1 MKLSKLCKVGMSFL
15 TKPYYRTRVLIKLG
29 FYDNLCYE
37 EFLKKVFPKYMGY
50 PLDLENPKTFSEK
63 LQWLKVNYRN
73 PIQTVMVDK
82 HEAKNFIAER
92 VGSQYIIPTLAVWDS
107 VEDIDFDA
115 LPNQFVL
122 KSTHDSGGIV
132 ICKDKSSL
140 DFEAAKAKLS
150 VSLKRDYS
158 KIAREWAYQNVPR
171 RIIAEEYISEL
182 GKDDL
187 LDYKMYSFHG
197 EPKLTVVCSDRF
209 SKTGTRMHFYDFNWE
224 PMGIHFG
231 HYPPLPTEFPKP
243 ATYEEM
249 KHLTAELSKD
259 CPFLRVDF
267 YEIKGRLFIGELTF
281 FPGAGFEKFRPM
293 SKDYELG
300 EWLHLE
306 TVHRG

>member
-1 MKLSKLCKVGMSFL
+1 
-15 TKPYYRTRVLIKLG
+15 
-29 FYDNLCYE
+29 
-37 EFLKKVFPKYMGY
+37 
-50 PLDLENPKTFSEK
+50 
-63 LQWLKVNYRN
+63 
-73 PIQTVMVDK
+73 MVDK
-82 HEAKNFIAER
+82 HEAKHFIAER
-92 VGSQYIIPTLAVWDS
+92 VGNQYIIPTLAVWDS
-107 VEDIDFDA
+107 VEDIDIDV

-132 ICKDKSSL
+132 ICKDKSSF

-150 VSLKRDYS
+150 ASLKRDYS
-158 KIAREWAYQNVPR
+158 KIAREWPYQNVPR

-182 GKDDL
+182 GSDDL

-209 SKTGTRMHFYDFNWE
+209 SKSGTRMNFYDINWA

-249 KHLTAELSKD
+249 KRLTVELSKD

-281 FPGAGFEKFRPM
+281 FPGAGLETFRPM
-293 SKDYELG
+293 SKDHELG

-306 TVHRG
+306 TVHRS

>member
-15 TKPYYRTRVLIKLG
+15 IKPYYRTRVLIKSG
-29 FYDNLCYE
+29 YYDFLADE
-37 EFLKKVFPKYMGY
+37 DFLKKVFPKYMGY

-82 HEAKNFIAER
+82 HEAKHFIAER
-92 VGSQYIIPTLAVWDS
+92 VGNQYIIPTLAVWDS
-107 VEDIDFDA
+107 VEDIDIDA

-132 ICKDKSSL
+132 ICKDKSSF

-150 VSLKRDYS
+150 ASLKRDYS
-158 KIAREWAYQNVPR
+158 KIAREWPYQNVLR

-182 GKDDL
+182 GNDDL

-209 SKTGTRMHFYDFNWE
+209 SKTETRMNFYDINWE

-231 HYPPLPTEFPKP
+231 HYPPLPLEFPKP

-249 KHLTAELSKD
+249 KRLTAELSKD

-281 FPGAGFEKFRPM
+281 FPGAGLEKFRPM

-306 TVHRG
+306 TVHRS

>member
-29 FYDNLCYE
+29 YYDSLSDE

-82 HEAKNFIAER
+82 HEAKHFIAEH

-150 VSLKRDYS
+150 ASLKRDYS

-197 EPKLTVVCSDRF
+197 EPKLTVVCSNRF
-209 SKTGTRMHFYDFNWE
+209 SKTGTRMNFYDINWE

-249 KHLTAELSKD
+249 KRLTAELSKD

-293 SKDYELG
+293 TLDYELG

>member
-1 MKLSKLCKVGMSFL
+1 MKLNKLCKVAMSFL

-29 FYDNLCYE
+29 YYDSLSDE

-63 LQWLKVNYRN
+63 LQWLKVNYRD

-82 HEAKNFIAER
+82 DEAKNFIAQR
-92 VGSQYIIPTLAVWDS
+92 VGEQYIIRTLAVWDS

-122 KSTHDSGGIV
+122 KCTHDSGGIV

-140 DFEAAKAKLS
+140 DREAAKAKLS
-150 VSLKRDYS
+150 AFLQRDYS
-158 KIAREWAYQNVPR
+158 RIAREWPYKDVPR
-171 RIIAEEYISEL
+171 RIIAEEYLSEL
-182 GKDDL
+182 GSNEI
-187 LDYKMYSFHG
+187 LDYKMYCFHG
-197 EPKLTVVCSDRF
+197 NPKLTVVCSDRF
-209 SKTGTRMHFYDFNWE
+209 SKTGTRMNFYDIDWE

-231 HYPPLPTEFPKP
+231 HYPPVSTEFTRPE
-243 ATYEEM
+243 TYEEM
-249 KHLTAELSKD
+249 LRVATELSKD

-267 YEIKGRLFIGELTF
+267 YEIKGRLYIGELTF

-293 SKDYELG
+293 TKDYELG

>member
-29 FYDNLCYE
+29 YYDSLSDE

-63 LQWLKVNYRN
+63 LQWLKVNYRE

-82 HEAKNFIAER
+82 HEAKHFIAHR
-92 VGSQYIIPTLAVWDS
+92 VGDQYIIPTLAVWDS

-122 KSTHDSGGIV
+122 KCTHDSGGIV

-140 DFEAAKAKLS
+140 DRKATKAKLS
-150 VSLKRDYS
+150 ASLQRDYS
-158 KIAREWAYQNVPR
+158 RIAREWPYKDVPR
-171 RIIAEEYISEL
+171 RIIAEEYLSEL
-182 GKDDL
+182 GNNEI
-187 LDYKMYSFHG
+187 LDYKMYCFHG
-197 EPKLTVVCSDRF
+197 EPKITVVCSDRF
-209 SKTGTRMHFYDFNWE
+209 SKTGTRMNFYDIDWK

-231 HYPPLPTEFPKP
+231 HYPPLSTEFPRP
-243 ATYEEM
+243 ETYDEM
-249 KHLTAELSKD
+249 LRLAMELSKD

-267 YEIKGRLFIGELTF
+267 YEIKGRLYIGELTF
-281 FPGAGFEKFRPM
+281 FPGAGLEQFCPM
-293 SKDYELG
+293 TKDYELG

-306 TVHRG
+306 NVHRG

>member
-29 FYDNLCYE
+29 YYDSLSDE

-197 EPKLTVVCSDRF
+197 EPKLTVVCSNRF
-209 SKTGTRMHFYDFNWE
+209 SKIGTRMNFYDINWE

-249 KHLTAELSKD
+249 KRLTAELSKD
-259 CPFLRVDF
+259 SPFLRVDF

>member
-1 MKLSKLCKVGMSFL
+1 MSFL

-29 FYDNLCYE
+29 YYDSLSDE

-63 LQWLKVNYRN
+63 LQWLKVNYRE

-82 HEAKNFIAER
+82 HEAKHFIAHR
-92 VGSQYIIPTLAVWDS
+92 VGDQYIIPTLAVWDS

-122 KSTHDSGGIV
+122 KCTHDSGGIV

-140 DFEAAKAKLS
+140 DRKATKAKLS
-150 VSLKRDYS
+150 ASLQRDYS
-158 KIAREWAYQNVPR
+158 RIAREWPYKDVPR
-171 RIIAEEYISEL
+171 RIIAEEYLSEL
-182 GKDDL
+182 GNNEI
-187 LDYKMYSFHG
+187 LDYKMYCFHG
-197 EPKLTVVCSDRF
+197 EPKITVVCSDRF
-209 SKTGTRMHFYDFNWE
+209 SKTGTRMNFYDIDWK

-231 HYPPLPTEFPKP
+231 HYPPLSTEFPRP
-243 ATYEEM
+243 ETYDEM
-249 KHLTAELSKD
+249 LRLAMELSKD

-267 YEIKGRLFIGELTF
+267 YEIKGRLYIGELTF
-281 FPGAGFEKFRPM
+281 FPGAGLEQFCPM
-293 SKDYELG
+293 TKDYELG

-306 TVHRG
+306 NVHRG

>member
-29 FYDNLCYE
+29 CYDSLPDAD
-37 EFLKKVFPKYMGY
+37 FLKKVFPKYMGY

-63 LQWLKVNYRN
+63 LQWLKVNYRE

-82 HEAKNFIAER
+82 YEAKLFIAQR
-92 VGSQYIIPTLAVWDS
+92 VGDQYIIPTLAVWDS
-107 VEDIDFDA
+107 VEDIDLDA

-122 KSTHDSGGIV
+122 KCTHDSGGIV
-132 ICKDKSSL
+132 ICKDKSSF
-140 DFEAAKAKLS
+140 DFTMAKDKLNA
-150 VSLKRDYS
+150 SLKRDYS

-182 GKDDL
+182 GNDDL

-197 EPKLTVVCSDRF
+197 EPKLTVVCSNRF
-209 SKTGTRMHFYDFNWE
+209 SKAGTRMNFYDIDWD

-231 HYPPLPTEFPKP
+231 HYPPLPTEFPMP
-243 ATYEEM
+243 VMYDEM
-249 KHLTAELSKD
+249 KRLTAELSKD

-267 YEIKGRLFIGELTF
+267 YEIKGRLYIGELTF
-281 FPGAGFEKFRPM
+281 FPGAGFEKFHPM

-306 TVHRG
+306 NLHRS

>member
-1 MKLSKLCKVGMSFL
+1 MKLNKLCKVAMSFL

-29 FYDNLCYE
+29 YYDSLSDE

-63 LQWLKVNYRN
+63 LQWLKVNYRD

-82 HEAKNFIAER
+82 DEAKNFIAQW
-92 VGSQYIIPTLAVWDS
+92 VGEQYIIRTLAVWDS

-122 KSTHDSGGIV
+122 KCTHDSGGIV

-140 DFEAAKAKLS
+140 DREAAKAKLS
-150 VSLKRDYS
+150 TSLQRDYS
-158 KIAREWAYQNVPR
+158 RIAREWPYKDVPR
-171 RIIAEEYISEL
+171 RIIAEEYLSEL
-182 GKDDL
+182 GNNEI
-187 LDYKMYSFHG
+187 LDYKMYCFHG
-197 EPKLTVVCSDRF
+197 EPKITVVCSDRF
-209 SKTGTRMHFYDFNWE
+209 SKTGTRMNFYDIDWK

-231 HYPPLPTEFPKP
+231 HYPPLSTEFPRP
-243 ATYEEM
+243 ETYDEM
-249 KHLTAELSKD
+249 LRLAMELSKD

-267 YEIKGRLFIGELTF
+267 YEIKGRLYIGELTF
-281 FPGAGFEKFRPM
+281 FPGAGLEQFRPIT
-293 SKDYELG
+293 KDYELG

>member
-1 MKLSKLCKVGMSFL
+1 MSFL
-15 TKPYYRTRVLIKLG
+15 TKPYYRTRVLIKFG
-29 FYDNLCYE
+29 YYDSLSDE

-63 LQWLKVNYRN
+63 LQWLKVNYRE

-82 HEAKNFIAER
+82 HEAKHFIAHR
-92 VGSQYIIPTLAVWDS
+92 VGDQYIIPTLAVWDS

-122 KSTHDSGGIV
+122 KCTHDSGGIV

-140 DFEAAKAKLS
+140 DREAAKAKLRA
-150 VSLKRDYS
+150 SLKRDYS

-171 RIIAEEYISEL
+171 RIIAEKYISEL
-182 GKDDL
+182 GNDDL

-209 SKTGTRMHFYDFNWE
+209 SKTGTRMNFYDINWE

-231 HYPPLPTEFPKP
+231 HYPPLSTEFPKP

-249 KHLTAELSKD
+249 KRLTAELSKD

-267 YEIKGRLFIGELTF
+267 YEIKGRLYIGELTF
-281 FPGAGFEKFRPM
+281 FPGAGLEQFCPM
-293 SKDYELG
+293 TKDYELG

-306 TVHRG
+306 NVHRG

>member
-29 FYDNLCYE
+29 YYDSLSDE

-63 LQWLKVNYRN
+63 LQWLKVNYRD

-82 HEAKNFIAER
+82 HEVKNFIAQR
-92 VGSQYIIPTLAVWDS
+92 VGEQYIIRTLAVWDS

-122 KSTHDSGGIV
+122 KCTHDSGGIV

-140 DFEAAKAKLS
+140 DREAAKAKLS
-150 VSLKRDYS
+150 ASLQRDYS
-158 KIAREWAYQNVPR
+158 RISREWPYKDVPR
-171 RIIAEEYISEL
+171 RIIAEEYLSEL
-182 GKDDL
+182 GSNEI
-187 LDYKMYSFHG
+187 LDYKMYCFHG
-197 EPKLTVVCSDRF
+197 NPKLTVVCSDRF
-209 SKTGTRMHFYDFNWE
+209 SKTGTRMNFYDIDWE

-231 HYPPLPTEFPKP
+231 HYPPVSTEFTRPE
-243 ATYEEM
+243 TYEEM
-249 KHLTAELSKD
+249 LRLAAELSKG

-267 YEIKGRLFIGELTF
+267 YEIKGRLYIGELTF

-293 SKDYELG
+293 TKDYELG

>member
-1 MKLSKLCKVGMSFL
+1 MSFL

-29 FYDNLCYE
+29 CYDSLSDAD
-37 EFLKKVFPKYMGY
+37 FLKKVFPKYMGY

-82 HEAKNFIAER
+82 HEAKHFIAER
-92 VGSQYIIPTLAVWDS
+92 VGNQYIIPTLAVWDS
-107 VEDIDFDA
+107 VEDIDIDA

-132 ICKDKSSL
+132 ICKDKSSF

-150 VSLKRDYS
+150 ASLKRDYS
-158 KIAREWAYQNVPR
+158 KIAREWPYQNVLR

-182 GKDDL
+182 GNDDL

-209 SKTGTRMHFYDFNWE
+209 SKTETRMNFYDINWE

-231 HYPPLPTEFPKP
+231 HYPPLPLEFPKP

-249 KHLTAELSKD
+249 KRLTAELSKD

-281 FPGAGFEKFRPM
+281 FPGAGLEKFRPM

-306 TVHRG
+306 TVHRS

>member
-29 FYDNLCYE
+29 YYDSLSDE

-63 LQWLKVNYRN
+63 LQWLKVNYRD

-82 HEAKNFIAER
+82 HEAKNFIAQR
-92 VGSQYIIPTLAVWDS
+92 VGEQYIIRTLAVWDS

-122 KSTHDSGGIV
+122 KCTHDSGGIV

-140 DFEAAKAKLS
+140 DREAAKAKLRA
-150 VSLKRDYS
+150 SLKRDYS

-171 RIIAEEYISEL
+171 RIIAEKYISEL
-182 GKDDL
+182 GNDDL
-187 LDYKMYSFHG
+187 LDSKMYSFHG

-209 SKTGTRMHFYDFNWE
+209 SKTGTRMNFYDINWE

-231 HYPPLPTEFPKP
+231 HYPPLSTEFPKP

-249 KHLTAELSKD
+249 KRLTAELSKD

-267 YEIKGRLFIGELTF
+267 YEIKGRLYIGELTF
-281 FPGAGFEKFRPM
+281 FPGAGLEQFCPM
-293 SKDYELG
+293 TKDYELG

-306 TVHRG
+306 NVHRG

>member
-29 FYDNLCYE
+29 YYDSLSDE

-63 LQWLKVNYRN
+63 LQWLKVNYRE

-82 HEAKNFIAER
+82 HEAKHFIAHR
-92 VGSQYIIPTLAVWDS
+92 VGDQYIIPTLAVWDS

-122 KSTHDSGGIV
+122 KCTHDSGGIV

-140 DFEAAKAKLS
+140 DREAAKAKLRA
-150 VSLKRDYS
+150 SLKRDYS

-171 RIIAEEYISEL
+171 RIIAEKYISEL
-182 GKDDL
+182 GNDDL

-209 SKTGTRMHFYDFNWE
+209 SKTE
-224 PMGIHFG
+224 
-231 HYPPLPTEFPKP
+231 
-243 ATYEEM
+243 
-249 KHLTAELSKD
+249 
-259 CPFLRVDF
+259 RV
-267 YEIKGRLFIGELTF
+267 
-281 FPGAGFEKFRPM
+281 
-293 SKDYELG
+293 
-300 EWLHLE
+300 
-306 TVHRG
+306 

>member
-29 FYDNLCYE
+29 YYDSLSDE

-63 LQWLKVNYRN
+63 LQWLKVNYRE

-82 HEAKNFIAER
+82 HEAKHFISQR
-92 VGSQYIIPTLAVWDS
+92 VGDQYIIPTLAVWDS

-122 KSTHDSGGIV
+122 KCTHDSGGIV

-140 DFEAAKAKLS
+140 DREAAKAKLS
-150 VSLKRDYS
+150 ASLQRDYS
-158 KIAREWAYQNVPR
+158 RIAREWPYKDVPR
-171 RIIAEEYISEL
+171 RIIAEEYLSEL
-182 GKDDL
+182 GSNEI
-187 LDYKMYSFHG
+187 LDYKMYCFHG
-197 EPKLTVVCSDRF
+197 
-209 SKTGTRMHFYDFNWE
+209 
-224 PMGIHFG
+224 
-231 HYPPLPTEFPKP
+231 KP
-243 ATYEEM
+243 RPETYKEMLRVAT
-249 KHLTAELSKD
+249 ELSKD

-267 YEIKGRLFIGELTF
+267 YEIKGRLYIGELTF
-281 FPGAGFEKFRPM
+281 FPGAGLEKFRPM
-293 SKDYELG
+293 TKDYELG

>member
-15 TKPYYRTRVLIKLG
+15 TKPYYRTRVLIKMG
-29 FYDNLCYE
+29 CYDSLSDAD
-37 EFLKKVFPKYMGY
+37 FLKKVFPKYMGY

-63 LQWLKVNYRN
+63 LQWLKVNYRE

-82 HEAKNFIAER
+82 YEAKLLIAQR
-92 VGSQYIIPTLAVWDS
+92 VGNQYIIPTLAVWDS
-107 VEDIDFDA
+107 VEDIDLDA

-122 KSTHDSGGIV
+122 KCTHDSGGIV
-132 ICKDKSSL
+132 ICKDKSSF

-150 VSLKRDYS
+150 ASLHRDYS
-158 KIAREWAYQNVPR
+158 RIAREWPYKDVPR
-171 RIIAEEYISEL
+171 RIIAEEYLSEL
-182 GKDDL
+182 GSNEI

-197 EPKLTVVCSDRF
+197 EPKLTVVCSNRF
-209 SKTGTRMHFYDFNWE
+209 SKTGTRMNFYDIDWE

-231 HYPPLPTEFPKP
+231 HYPPLSTEFPLP
-243 ATYEEM
+243 VTYDEM
-249 KHLTAELSKD
+249 KRLTAELSKD

-267 YEIKGRLFIGELTF
+267 YEIKGRLYIGELTF
-281 FPGAGFEKFRPM
+281 FPGAGFDKFLPM

-306 TVHRG
+306 NLHRS

>member
-1 MKLSKLCKVGMSFL
+1 MSFL

-29 FYDNLCYE
+29 YYDSLSDE

-63 LQWLKVNYRN
+63 LQWLKVNYRD

-82 HEAKNFIAER
+82 HEAKNFIAQR
-92 VGSQYIIPTLAVWDS
+92 VGEQYIIRTLAVWDS

-150 VSLKRDYS
+150 ASLKRDYS

-182 GKDDL
+182 GKNDL

-197 EPKLTVVCSDRF
+197 EPKLTVVCSNRF
-209 SKTGTRMHFYDFNWE
+209 SKIGTRMNFYDINWE

-249 KHLTAELSKD
+249 KRLTAELSKE

-281 FPGAGFEKFRPM
+281 FPGAGLETFRPM

-300 EWLHLE
+300 EWLDLE
-306 TVHRG
+306 TVHRS

>member
-1 MKLSKLCKVGMSFL
+1 MSFL

-29 FYDNLCYE
+29 YYDSLSDE

-63 LQWLKVNYRN
+63 LQWLKVNYRE

-82 HEAKNFIAER
+82 HEAKDFIAHR
-92 VGSQYIIPTLAVWDS
+92 VGNQYIIPTLAVWDS

-122 KSTHDSGGIV
+122 KCTHDSGGIV
-132 ICKDKSSL
+132 ICKDKLSL
-140 DFEAAKAKLS
+140 DREATKAKLRT
-150 VSLKRDYS
+150 SLKRDYS
-158 KIAREWAYQNVPR
+158 RIAREWPYKEVPR
-171 RIIAEEYISEL
+171 RIIAEEYLSEL
-182 GKDDL
+182 GSNEI
-187 LDYKMYSFHG
+187 LDYKMYCFHG
-197 EPKLTVVCSDRF
+197 ELKMTVVCSDRF
-209 SKTGTRMHFYDFNWE
+209 SKTGTRMNFYDIDWK

-231 HYPPLPTEFPKP
+231 HYPPLPTEFSRPETYDEMLRL
-243 ATYEEM
+243 AT
-249 KHLTAELSKD
+249 ELSKD

-267 YEIKGRLFIGELTF
+267 YEIKGRLYIGELTF
-281 FPGAGFEKFRPM
+281 FPGAGLEQFRPI

-306 TVHRG
+306 TVHRS

>member
-29 FYDNLCYE
+29 YYDSLSDE

-197 EPKLTVVCSDRF
+197 EPKLTVVCSNRF
-209 SKTGTRMHFYDFNWE
+209 SKTGTRMNFYDINWE

-249 KHLTAELSKD
+249 KRLTAELSKD

-293 SKDYELG
+293 TKDYELG

>member
-29 FYDNLCYE
+29 YYDSLSDE

-63 LQWLKVNYRN
+63 LQWLKVNYRE

-82 HEAKNFIAER
+82 HEAKHFISQR
-92 VGSQYIIPTLAVWDS
+92 VGDQYIIPTLAVWDS

-122 KSTHDSGGIV
+122 KCTHDSGGIV

-140 DFEAAKAKLS
+140 DREAAKAKLRA
-150 VSLKRDYS
+150 SLKRDYS

-182 GKDDL
+182 GNDDL

-209 SKTGTRMHFYDFNWE
+209 SKTGTRMNFYNIDWE

-249 KHLTAELSKD
+249 
-259 CPFLRVDF
+259 R
-267 YEIKGRLFIGELTF
+267 
-281 FPGAGFEKFRPM
+281 
-293 SKDYELG
+293 
-300 EWLHLE
+300 
-306 TVHRG
+306 

>member
-15 TKPYYRTRVLIKLG
+15 TKPYYRTRVLIKMG
-29 FYDNLCYE
+29 CYDSLSDAD
-37 EFLKKVFPKYMGY
+37 FLKKVFPKYMGY

-63 LQWLKVNYRN
+63 LQWLKVNYRE

-82 HEAKNFIAER
+82 YEAKLFIAQR
-92 VGSQYIIPTLAVWDS
+92 VGDQYIIPTLAVWDS
-107 VEDIDFDA
+107 VEDIDLDA

-122 KSTHDSGGIV
+122 KCTHDSGGIV
-132 ICKDKSSL
+132 ICKDKSSF

-150 VSLKRDYS
+150 ASLHRDYS
-158 KIAREWAYQNVPR
+158 RIAREWPYKDVPC
-171 RIIAEEYISEL
+171 RIIAEEYLSEL
-182 GKDDL
+182 GSNEI
-187 LDYKMYSFHG
+187 LDYKMYCFHG
-197 EPKLTVVCSDRF
+197 EPKLTVVCSNRF
-209 SKTGTRMHFYDFNWE
+209 SKTGTRMNFYDIDWE

-231 HYPPLPTEFPKP
+231 HYPPLSTEFPLP
-243 ATYEEM
+243 VTYDEM
-249 KHLTAELSKD
+249 KRLTAELSKD

-267 YEIKGRLFIGELTF
+267 YEIKGCLYIGELTF

-306 TVHRG
+306 NLHRS

>member
-29 FYDNLCYE
+29 YYDSLSDE

-63 LQWLKVNYRN
+63 LQWLKVNFRD

-82 HEAKNFIAER
+82 HEAKHFIAQR
-92 VGSQYIIPTLAVWDS
+92 VGEQYIIRTTLAVWDS

-122 KSTHDSGGIV
+122 KCTHDSGGIV

-140 DFEAAKAKLS
+140 DREAAKAKLS
-150 VSLKRDYS
+150 ASLQRDYS
-158 KIAREWAYQNVPR
+158 RISREWPYKDVPR
-171 RIIAEEYISEL
+171 RIIAEEYLSEL
-182 GKDDL
+182 GSNEI
-187 LDYKMYSFHG
+187 LDYKMYCFHG
-197 EPKLTVVCSDRF
+197 EPKLTVVCSNRF
-209 SKTGTRMHFYDFNWE
+209 SKTGTRMNFYDIDWN

-231 HYPPLPTEFPKP
+231 HYPPVSTEFPRP
-243 ATYEEM
+243 ETYEEM
-249 KHLTAELSKD
+249 LRLATELSKD

-267 YEIKGRLFIGELTF
+267 YEIKGRLYIGELTF
-281 FPGAGFEKFRPM
+281 FPGAGIRKVSSYDKR
-293 SKDYELG
+293 L
-300 EWLHLE
+300 
-306 TVHRG
+306 

>member
-1 MKLSKLCKVGMSFL
+1 MSFL

-29 FYDNLCYE
+29 YYDSLSDE

-63 LQWLKVNYRN
+63 LQWLKVNYRE

-82 HEAKNFIAER
+82 HEAKHFIAHR
-92 VGSQYIIPTLAVWDS
+92 VGDQYIIPTLAVWDS

-122 KSTHDSGGIV
+122 KCTHDSGGIV

-140 DFEAAKAKLS
+140 DREAAKAKLRA
-150 VSLKRDYS
+150 SLKRDYS

-171 RIIAEEYISEL
+171 RIIAEKYISEL
-182 GKDDL
+182 GNDDL
-187 LDYKMYSFHG
+187 LDYKMFSFHG

-209 SKTGTRMHFYDFNWE
+209 SKTGTRMNFYDINWE

-231 HYPPLPTEFPKP
+231 HYPPLPNEFPKP

-249 KHLTAELSKD
+249 KRLTAELSKD

-267 YEIKGRLFIGELTF
+267 YEIKGRLYIGELTF
-281 FPGAGFEKFRPM
+281 FPGAGLEQFCPM
-293 SKDYELG
+293 TKDYELG

-306 TVHRG
+306 NVHRG